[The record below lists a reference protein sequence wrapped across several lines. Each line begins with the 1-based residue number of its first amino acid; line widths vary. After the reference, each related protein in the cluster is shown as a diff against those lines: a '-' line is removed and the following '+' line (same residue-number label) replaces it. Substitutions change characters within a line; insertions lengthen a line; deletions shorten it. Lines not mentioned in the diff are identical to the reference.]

1 MMHEILIEA
10 LGYKESRICKE
21 EERNDFEM
29 YESAR
34 CMVTSKLAST
44 RRERATRPGLLSS
57 CEGRSKSDKNQTSR
71 CSCRGFV
78 RLHSE
83 ENKERKVA
91 VLHLG

>member
-21 EERNDFEM
+21 EARNDFEM

-34 CMVTSKLAST
+34 CMVTSKFAST

-57 CEGRSKSDKNQTSR
+57 CEGANQTKTRPPDVHAGGLFDST
-71 CSCRGFV
+71 
-78 RLHSE
+78 L
-83 ENKERKVA
+83 RKIRK
-91 VLHLG
+91 GR